1 MSDRSKHRA
10 TVLVVDDERGPR
22 ESLRMILSP
31 AYRVL
36 AVGSGAEA
44 VEALRAT
51 PVDVVTLDLAM
62 PGLRGAELMR
72 KLRGEFPDVEL
83 IVITGQGSIESAT
96 EGIRWGVADYLQ
108 KPFDVMQ
115 VSTAVQ
121 RALSRR
127 RGRTRLVQFLE
138 DLGDLVGRDADVR
151 SILER
156 VEGSADLRGR
166 LGELLAR
173 QVTELP
179 AADRFDADRVLP
191 YFERLAQTVEGQ
203 DPYRRGHGRRVAF
216 FATLLADRLG
226 LPDEQKRATRVAAS
240 LHDVGK
246 IGVPTDLLVRRG
258 ELSEM
263 ERRIVEQHPEIGGRL
278 LEPLGLGE
286 GVVAAV
292 RSHHERWDGC
302 GYPDGKAG
310 EAIPLGARIVQVAD
324 AFDAMTSDRPWRRAR
339 TQGAALAELRQEAGR
354 QFDPALAK
362 ELTALVESGACDADL
377 ELVAD
382 AVGAAAA
389 GTRPSAGPSALR
401 NAW

>member
-1 MSDRSKHRA
+1 MSDRSKYRT

-31 AYRVL
+31 AHRVL

-62 PGLRGAELMR
+62 PGLRGSELIR

-115 VSTAVQ
+115 VATAVQ
-121 RALSRR
+121 RALARR
-127 RGRTRLVQFLE
+127 RGRTRLMHFLE
-138 DLGDLVGRDADVR
+138 ELGDLVGRDADVR

-156 VEGSADLRGR
+156 VEGSADLRGQ

-173 QVTELP
+173 QVSDVAP
-179 AADRFDADRVLP
+179 ADTLDPDRVLP
-191 YFERLAQTVEGQ
+191 FFEALAQSVEGS

-216 FATLLADRLG
+216 FATLLADRLD
-226 LPDEQKRATRVAAS
+226 LPADQKQAIRIAAS
-240 LHDVGK
+240 LHDIGK
-246 IGVPTDLLVRRG
+246 IGVPTELLARRG

-263 ERRIVEQHPEIGGRL
+263 ERRVVERHSEIGGRL
-278 LEPLGLGE
+278 LEPLALG
-286 GVVAAV
+286 GNVVAAI
-292 RSHHERWDGC
+292 RYHHERWDGC
-302 GYPDGKAG
+302 GYPEGLAG
-310 EAIPLGARIVQVAD
+310 EAIPLGARIIQVAD

-339 TQGAALAELRQEAGR
+339 TQSAALAELRLEAGR

-362 ELTALVESGACDADL
+362 ELTALVESGVCDVDL

-382 AVGAAAA
+382 AVGAAPAA
-389 GTRPSAGPSALR
+389 KQLSAASSALR